1 MSYLQVQLRKAITP
15 VFDLCRFLQTL
26 ALSTFGPL
34 YHQKGAFS
42 LEVLSSL
49 KAWSYRMSCNN
60 GSPVQEE
67 AEPISSPSK
76 LFYMKQT
83 VSNACGTVAL
93 LHCVANAHRWDAPV
107 R

>member
-49 KAWSYRMSCNN
+49 KAWSYRMSFVITDLQ
-60 GSPVQEE
+60 SRKKQ
-67 AEPISSPSK
+67 SPSP
-76 LFYMKQT
+76 LPASSST
-83 VSNACGTVAL
+83 
-93 LHCVANAHRWDAPV
+93 
-107 R
+107 